1 MPTPIYIYISRR
13 KQSSEKNYHND
24 CVPAEWATYKNG
36 IIQLKVNNSRART
49 LFMRWGVNFYFP
61 WASELFFFGGAIE
74 IDKMCQINCW
84 IISFYWLNFII
95 RIYSHALR
103 WVRWW
108 LFFAL
113 LTTFFFILF
122 TAQYYI
128 FLSTFTH
135 KLSLPIRSLSLSS
148 FLEALQMTL
157 SCLLVFVRVFV
168 SEYLKILRKD

>member
-1 MPTPIYIYISRR
+1 MPTPIYIYISRW

-113 LTTFFFILF
+113 LTTFFYPIHSSILYFFIDIY
-122 TAQYYI
+122 TQ
-128 FLSTFTH
+128 TFT
-135 KLSLPIRSLSLSS
+135 PNPLSLSS